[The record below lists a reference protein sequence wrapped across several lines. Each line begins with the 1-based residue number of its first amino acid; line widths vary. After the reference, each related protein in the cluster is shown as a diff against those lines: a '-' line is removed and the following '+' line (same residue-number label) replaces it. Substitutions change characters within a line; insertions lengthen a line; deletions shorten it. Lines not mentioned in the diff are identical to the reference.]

1 MWNSFKNRAYFIFNK
16 KQEDILS
23 AAFVIGFSV
32 ALSRILG
39 LVRYRL
45 LAGYFGHDIKLLDSF
60 VAASVLPDAIFEVL
74 IFGAIALAFIPVF
87 SQYVSKDKQKK
98 AWKLSS
104 TMITLGL
111 LIFFVFT
118 ILV

>member
-45 LAGYFGHDIKLLDSF
+45 LAAHFGNDIKLLDSF
-60 VAASVLPDAIFEVL
+60 IAASVLPDAIFEVL

-87 SQYVSKDKQKK
+87 SQYLSKDRIQK
-98 AWKLSS
+98 AWAISS

-111 LIFFVFT
+111 AIFAIFT
-118 ILV
+118 IL